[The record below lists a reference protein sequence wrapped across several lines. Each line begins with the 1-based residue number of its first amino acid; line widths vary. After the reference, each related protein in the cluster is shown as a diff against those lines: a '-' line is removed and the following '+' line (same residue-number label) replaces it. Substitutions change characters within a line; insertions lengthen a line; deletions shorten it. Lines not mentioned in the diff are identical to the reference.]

1 MENFYA
7 AARRHFDAA
16 DLLYQSG
23 VQAIEASHL
32 YAYAAECVLKG
43 ILVKQHQPNIRHHI
57 NDQLIPPRG
66 TASKPKV
73 DLVAQYQLLQTG
85 RGAKPLLPLQSDW
98 FKGWTVE
105 ARYSD
110 GSEISAH
117 LATHKQDAEIFRKL
131 LSAANP
137 VNVI

>member
-16 DLLYQSG
+16 DSLYGSG

-32 YAYAAECVLKG
+32 FAYAAECVLKG
-43 ILVKQHQPNIRHHI
+43 VLANQRQTNIRCHI
-57 NDQLIPPRG
+57 NDHLLPLRS
-66 TASKPKV
+66 ASSKPKV
-73 DLVAQYQLLQTG
+73 DLVTEYQNLQTG
-85 RGAKPLLPLQSDW
+85 RSAKPLPRCNW
-98 FKGWTVE
+98 FKNWTVE

-117 LATHKQDAEIFRKL
+117 LATHKQDAEVFRRF

-137 VNVI
+137 ANAI

>member
-23 VQAIEASHL
+23 AQAIEASHL
-32 YAYAAECVLKG
+32 YAYAAECVLKAV
-43 ILVKQHQPNIRHHI
+43 LENQKKSNIRSHI
-57 NDQLIPPRG
+57 NDHLLP
-66 TASKPKV
+66 KPKAN
-73 DLVAQYQLLQTG
+73 LVNEYQNLQTG
-85 RGAKPLLPLQSDW
+85 RNAKPLPLRSEW
-98 FKGWTVE
+98 FKGWTVN

-117 LATHKQDAEIFRKL
+117 LATHKQDAEVFRRF
-131 LSAANP
+131 LSVANP
-137 VNVI
+137 VNII

>member
-23 VQAIEASHL
+23 AQAIEASHL

-43 ILVKQHQPNIRHHI
+43 VLVNQRQSNIRCHI
-57 NDQLIPPRG
+57 NDHLLPQGR
-66 TASKPKV
+66 SKPRV
-73 DLVAQYQLLQTG
+73 DLVAEYQNLQTG
-85 RGAKPLLPLQSDW
+85 RGAKPLPRRCDW
-98 FKGWTVE
+98 FKGWTIE

-117 LATHKQDAEIFRKL
+117 LATHKQDAEVFRKF

-137 VNVI
+137 VNAI

>member
-23 VQAIEASHL
+23 VQTIEASHL

-43 ILVKQHQPNIRHHI
+43 VLVNQHRTNIWCHI
-57 NDQLIPPRG
+57 NDHLLPARRAG
-66 TASKPKV
+66 SKPKV
-73 DLVAQYQLLQTG
+73 DLIAEYQNLQSG
-85 RGAKPLLPLQSDW
+85 RGAKPLPRRSDW

-117 LATHKQDAEIFRKL
+117 LAMHKQDAEVFRKF

>member
-16 DLLYQSG
+16 DLLYRSG
-23 VQAIEASHL
+23 AQAIEASHL

-43 ILVKQHQPNIRHHI
+43 VLANQRQTNIWCHI
-57 NDQLIPPRG
+57 NDHLLPSRSVN
-66 TASKPKV
+66 AKPKV
-73 DLVAQYQLLQTG
+73 DLVAEYQNLQTG
-85 RGAKPLLPLQSDW
+85 RSAKPLPRSDW
-98 FKGWTVE
+98 FKGWTVA

-110 GSEISAH
+110 GSEISPY
-117 LATHKQDAEIFRKL
+117 LAMHKQDAEVFRKF

-137 VNVI
+137 ANAI